1 MNPLRSATAIAI
13 LALALAGCG
22 ASAPSSPAPAGGA
35 LATYTDAAAGFAVD
49 LPAAWTPIKVDDA
62 GIDAAVASLKPTN
75 PEMAALFE
83 GQKEALLAS
92 GNQLFA
98 MDISPEALSS
108 GTAASISARTDLVP
122 AGTTA
127 GDFAASF
134 VGSLRAQSGEGSQ
147 VDQRHVTLAGGA
159 DAIAFTYQIALEG
172 SAGQSPMA
180 DATTYLLI
188 GGTGAH
194 TLTLSVRTDF
204 AARYASTFDAVGQS
218 FRVLP

>member
-1 MNPLRSATAIAI
+1 MLRSAAAIAA

-22 ASAPSSPAPAGGA
+22 ASAPSSPSPAGGG

-49 LPAAWTPIKVDDA
+49 LPAAWAPIKVDDA

-75 PEMAALFE
+75 PETAAFFA

-98 MDISPEALSS
+98 MDTSPEALSS
-108 GTAASISARTDLVP
+108 GTAASISARTDVVP
-122 AGTTA
+122 AGTTSD
-127 GDFAASF
+127 DFSASF
-134 VGSLRAQSGEGSQ
+134 VEALRSQSGGAR
-147 VDQRHVTLAGGA
+147 VDQRPVTLAGGA

-188 GGTGAH
+188 GGTQAH

-204 AARYASTFDAVGQS
+204 TARYASTFDAVGQS